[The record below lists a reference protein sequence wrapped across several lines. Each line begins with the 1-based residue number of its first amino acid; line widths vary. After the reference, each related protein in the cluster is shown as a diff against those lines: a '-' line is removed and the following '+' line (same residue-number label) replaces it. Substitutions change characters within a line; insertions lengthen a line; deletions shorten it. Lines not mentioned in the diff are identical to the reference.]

1 MARSVS
7 SFCVPPPVFSALS
20 GLSGPVA
27 VLGSRQLPAPALLS
41 VARLGRW
48 LGSRRR
54 PLWSGG
60 ALGVDAA
67 ASAGA
72 LAQGGPVRWWL
83 PGSPKDLPAGS
94 PSPVVRGA
102 FGVFP
107 VSAPRSLARSVA
119 LVPFAGGPVVLPAVK
134 RLFGRSLSLLLSL
147 RSAGGGAAV
156 VFVEQAALV
165 SGRGGSLYSVRQAL
179 KLGFVPGQSLF
190 VVGVGPLGFFLVSA
204 AHLGLHQALLQPAP
218 QGTAPS
224 PPGIAGPGLNWSRS
238 PAAGRREL
246 AGERYDAQTV
256 SGPLSQAFWLG
267 LNFNRQP
274 GRVYQWFERP
284 WGGKGA

>member
-7 SFCVPPPVFSALS
+7 SFCILSSVFAGLS

-27 VLGSRQLPAPALLS
+27 VLGSRQLPVPALLS

-60 ALGVDAA
+60 ALGADAA

-72 LAQGGPVRWWL
+72 LCQGGPVRWWL
-83 PGSPKDLPAGS
+83 PGAPRELPVGS
-94 PSPVVRGA
+94 SSPVVRGPSGA
-102 FGVFP
+102 FP

-119 LVPFAGGPVVLPAVK
+119 LVPFAGGPVALPAVR
-134 RLFGRSLSLLLSL
+134 RLLGHTQSLLLSL
-147 RSAGGGAAV
+147 RSAGNGTVV

-165 SGRGGSLYSVRQAL
+165 SGRGGSLFSVRQAL
-179 KLGFVPGQSLF
+179 KLGFVPGVSLF
-190 VVGVGPLGFFLVSA
+190 VVGVGPSGFFLA
-204 AHLGLHQALLQPAP
+204 PGEQLGLFRALSQPAP
-218 QGTAPS
+218 QAAG
-224 PPGIAGPGLNWSRS
+224 PPPQGIAGPGLNWSRS
-238 PAAGRREL
+238 PSAGRQEL
-246 AGERYDAQTV
+246 AGERYDEQTV

-274 GRVYQWFERP
+274 GRVYRWDERP
-284 WGGKGA
+284 